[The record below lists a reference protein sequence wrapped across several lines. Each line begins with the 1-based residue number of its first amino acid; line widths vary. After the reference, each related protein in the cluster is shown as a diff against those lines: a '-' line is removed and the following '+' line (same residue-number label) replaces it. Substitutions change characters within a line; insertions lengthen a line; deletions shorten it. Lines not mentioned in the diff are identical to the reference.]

1 MNYVTENITPAKA
14 LEYINTN
21 KDNNRPISKSV
32 VHSYADT
39 MKKGKWLLIGLVV
52 LIAIAVAVVA
62 ILFGG
67 KDHKKTGIC
76 RFFIP

>member
-1 MNYVTENITPAKA
+1 MQYVTENITPAKA

-39 MKKGKWLLIGLVV
+39 MKKGKWLLNGECIIFEPLVAHAPCHTDVPGTRVRKAIVKV
-52 LIAIAVAVVA
+52 LY
-62 ILFGG
+62 
-67 KDHKKTGIC
+67 
-76 RFFIP
+76 